1 MKYEVKVMALKSNS
15 IYQQIKLNFPR
26 HDLRVVEKRSIVE
39 FTPILIM
46 PIRHVHL
53 WYKFLKP

>member
-46 PIRHVHL
+46 PIRHAHL